1 MPSFTPEPET
11 FECPGAERAVA
22 LLVDPML
29 GEGLDPRLHQFK
41 VDLCRDGYKAIEIRL
56 AFSNP
61 DQVRAYLAGQYAESD
76 GGLGGAILIGDLPH
90 AYQWVT
96 LTSANPDIPSAGEE
110 AISFQYYADLD
121 GVFDKSPGYV
131 SPGGHTYSYDVHTGN
146 VDWEIWISV
155 LPLYKGDYDLSIEA
169 INAYFTKNHAY
180 RIGDYVIPRV
190 FLQISEHFS
199 ASTMS
204 EHTQILTA
212 MRSGTYAW
220 TPFSL
225 EPTALLCF
233 DSPPGGLSVEGGYAN
248 LLAGMAD
255 FTVGDAHGYW
265 GGHGS
270 LDIAWVESNPIR
282 TVFFWSNGC
291 SVGNLD
297 FADNFLT
304 SVAYSPTSLV
314 LVAKGTTNNSGGMG
328 TNSQG
333 FFGHNIATAMTGGS
347 SFGDAILS
355 HVNVPLI
362 HPWADSREF
371 HFATVVVVGD
381 PTLALQP

>member
-1 MPSFTPEPET
+1 
-11 FECPGAERAVA
+11 
-22 LLVDPML
+22 L
-29 GEGLDPRLHQFK
+29 
-41 VDLCRDGYKAIEIRL
+41 
-56 AFSNP
+56 
-61 DQVRAYLAGQYAESD
+61 
-76 GGLGGAILIGDLPH
+76 
-90 AYQWVT
+90 
-96 LTSANPDIPSAGEE
+96 
-110 AISFQYYADLD
+110 
-121 GVFDKSPGYV
+121 
-131 SPGGHTYSYDVHTGN
+131 HTGN
-146 VDWEIWISV
+146 VDWEIWIGV
-155 LPLYKGDYDLSIEA
+155 LPMYKGEHALSIEA
-169 INAYFTKNHAY
+169 LNAYFIKNHAY
-180 RIGDYVIPRV
+180 RIGDYVIPRA
-190 FLQISEHFS
+190 FLHISEHFS

-204 EHTQILTA
+204 EHNQILTA

-225 EPTALLCF
+225 DPTALLDF
-233 DSPPGGLSVEGGYAN
+233 DSPPGGISVADGYAN
-248 LLAGMAD
+248 LSAGMAD

-265 GGHGS
+265 GAHGS

-328 TNSQG
+328 TNSLG
-333 FFGHNIATAMTGGS
+333 FFGHNIATAMAGGS

-371 HFATVVVVGD
+371 HFATVVVIGD
-381 PTLALQP
+381 PTLVLHP